1 MKFLPLMLALLA
13 PAIAAADPAVD
24 VRFGD
29 LSKFTELYF
38 TFRGK
43 DTRRVKHRSFSRY
56 PRLDDPD
63 WSKPRGAPV
72 TMDALAAWLAQEVGD
87 KELAKSR
94 LLSSNEFTGSQ
105 EAREYWAKYVQDH
118 YDDLREYQLVKRTQ
132 PRSKLRSGP
141 RTNKGSLIAKNSP
154 SSRAARNATR
164 PASPHRRSTHRPR
177 RRAARS
183 TPTRRRSSSDSD
195 RPG

>member
-1 MKFLPLMLALLA
+1 MTKSAVIVTRQPLPGGLSDF
-13 PAIAAADPAVD
+13 PKEVD
-24 VRFGD
+24 VFKLTD
-29 LSKFTELYF
+29 LYF

-43 DTRRVKHRSFSRY
+43 DTRRVKDRSFSRY

-132 PRSKLRSGP
+132 PRSKLRSGS
-141 RTNKGSLIAKNSP
+141 RTNKGSLIAKNSR
-154 SSRAARNATR
+154 SSRAALMR
-164 PASPHRRSTHRPR
+164 PISVWGSSDTFAPST
-177 RRAARS
+177 
-183 TPTRRRSSSDSD
+183 TRRKKR
-195 RPG
+195 